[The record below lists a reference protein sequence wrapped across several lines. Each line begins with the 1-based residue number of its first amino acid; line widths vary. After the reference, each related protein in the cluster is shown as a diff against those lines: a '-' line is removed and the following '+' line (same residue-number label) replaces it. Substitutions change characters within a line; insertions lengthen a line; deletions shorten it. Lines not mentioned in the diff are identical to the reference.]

1 MIFENTAFN
10 TKEFKGTDFIRK
22 LMYKKTLFSDPAEY
36 SNEVLEGLVKG
47 KVIDSYE
54 LNGEDV
60 NLINKGESE
69 KVEYK
74 PALKAVYK
82 LMANSIY
89 GKTG

>member
-47 KVIDSYE
+47 KVIDSY
-54 LNGEDV
+54 
-60 NLINKGESE
+60 
-69 KVEYK
+69 
-74 PALKAVYK
+74 
-82 LMANSIY
+82 
-89 GKTG
+89 